1 MADYAG
7 LYVYDVY
14 DAVQGGDPSIPA
26 NPFNLNGSAITYNG
40 TDYSRCTFPFSQ
52 GNKIV
57 RYTLT
62 RKADGMTLSGLT
74 KLATYGSYGDS
85 VGIDVNGATPSLRD
99 IGPGSTYREISVTS
113 LTEIAIKLSNY
124 GDPIAFWL
132 PGATLELPLYPLFG
146 ANVTSARSEQYQ
158 GFIDFAPF
166 LWTQPLGKVRI
177 TTDIFTRYSVSNF
190 YVEFQFADDTSTI
203 RSGTASPLEFTFST
217 PKPVESAKIYYELV
231 GGTQTPP
238 QEFQVDNIET
248 DVVIIAPGYFPQ
260 RQWKDWQG
268 VIETLGPTVP
278 GGEPFTD
285 WGSTAPLVF
294 TFSPSLND

>member
-40 TDYSRCTFPFSQ
+40 TDYKRCAFPSSQ

-57 RYTLT
+57 HYTLT

-74 KLATYGSYGDS
+74 KLATYGNYGDS
-85 VGIDVNGATPSLRD
+85 VGIAVNGATPSLRD

-132 PGATLELPLYPLFG
+132 PGATLELPFYPLFG
-146 ANVTSARSEQYQ
+146 ANVTSARSEQYH
-158 GFIDFAPF
+158 GFIDFAAF
-166 LWTQPLGKVRI
+166 LWTQSHGKIRI
-177 TTDIFTRYSVSNF
+177 TTDIFSLYNVNSF
-190 YVEFQFADDTSTI
+190 YVEFQFADSTTTN
-203 RSGTASPLEFTFST
+203 RLATASPMEFTFTT
-217 PKPVESAKIYYELV
+217 PKPIERIKISYELV
-231 GGTQTPP
+231 GNEQTPP
-238 QEFQVDNIET
+238 LEFSISNIET
-248 DVVIIAPGYFPQ
+248 DIIINAAGHSPQ
-260 RQWKDWQG
+260 RQWMSWRG
-268 VIETLGPTVP
+268 VIETLGPDVP
-278 GGEPFTD
+278 SGPFTD
-285 WGSTAPLVF
+285 WGSNAPLDF
-294 TFSPSLND
+294 AFSPLLYD